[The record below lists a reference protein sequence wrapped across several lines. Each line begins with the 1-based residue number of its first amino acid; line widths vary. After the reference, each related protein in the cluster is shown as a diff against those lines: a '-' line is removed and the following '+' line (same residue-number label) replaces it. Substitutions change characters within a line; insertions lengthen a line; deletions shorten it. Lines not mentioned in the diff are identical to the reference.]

1 MNKVGRP
8 AFYETVDELQAAIKS
23 YFDKP
28 PTKKVIVGKGDDRQ
42 EIELPLLT
50 LTGLAYHLGFES
62 RQSFYDYE
70 EKPEFTYTLKRA
82 RLFIERDYEMQLQLG
97 NPTGAIFALK
107 NFGWR
112 DKQETEHT
120 GTAFEK
126 VTINIITPDEPEP
139 EPDSQP

>member
-1 MNKVGRP
+1 MSKVGRP
-8 AFYETVDELQAAIKS
+8 PFYDTVEELQEAIKA
-23 YFDKP
+23 YFNKP

-97 NPTGAIFALK
+97 NPAGAIFALK
-107 NFGWR
+107 NFGWK

-126 VTINIITPDEPEP
+126 VTINIITPDEPE
-139 EPDSQP
+139 SNS

>member
-139 EPDSQP
+139 DSQP